1 MKWMF
6 YLNILLTLAICSS
19 CRSIKYVP
27 VETIRTDSLYLT
39 VHERDSVHIHD
50 SVYVKEQGDTVFV
63 NKWHTVYRDRTTR
76 DTTYIE
82 REKEVQVPYPGERE
96 LTWWQKAKIE
106 FGEFSIGII
115 FVLSIVVVWLIKK
128 KGGAK

>member
-1 MKWMF
+1 MRHVA
-6 YLNILLTLAICSS
+6 YIIILLTLAICSS

-50 SVYVKEQGDTVFV
+50 SVYVREHGDTVFV
-63 NKWHTVYRDRTTR
+63 NKWHTVYRDRTIR

-82 REKEVQVPYPGERE
+82 RDKEVQVPYPVEKE

-106 FGEFSIGII
+106 FGEFLVGII

>member
-1 MKWMF
+1 MRTII
-6 YLNILLTLAICSS
+6 YPIILLTLAICSS

-27 VETIRTDSLYLT
+27 VETVRMDSIYFTL
-39 VHERDSVHIHD
+39 HERDSVHIHD
-50 SVYVKEQGDTVFV
+50 SVYVREQGDTVFV

-82 REKEVQVPYPGERE
+82 REKKVGVPYPVEKE

-106 FGEFSIGII
+106 FGEFSVGII
-115 FVLSIVVVWLIKK
+115 FVLSIVVIWLIKK
-128 KGGAK
+128 KGGVK